1 VLIATT
7 TEVDT
12 IDEDILEVRFLTHL
26 FSLCQYSPPFWE
38 GSGVGSFFFGRGRG

>member
-26 FSLCQYSPPFWE
+26 LSLYISPLP
-38 GSGVGSFFFGRGRG
+38 FGRGRG